1 MAKIKVKD
9 LAADKTANT
18 DLVCKTASF
27 VRELSECE
35 LGLKGGISLK
45 KSLSNLPTLEPGN
58 FCLTLVNGQLVEIFC

>member
-9 LAADKTANT
+9 LSIDNAAST
-18 DLVCKTASF
+18 DLVCGTESF

-35 LGLKGGISLK
+35 LALQGGLSLK
-45 KSLSNLPTLEPGN
+45 KSLGNMPTLEPGN

>member
-9 LAADKTANT
+9 LSADNVAST
-18 DLVCKTASF
+18 DLIRETESF

-35 LGLKGGISLK
+35 LGLQGGLSSK
-45 KSLSNLPTLEPGN
+45 KSLGNIPTLEPGN